1 MEDIQRD
8 GDQLK
13 VSGYVCGAFAYKY
26 IYIYIKYSYLD
37 MFDSQ

>member
-26 IYIYIKYSYLD
+26 IYIYIIYLD